1 MFKKL
6 KNKFVNWLLDDYL
19 DDYSDELLKQYTNE
33 VIKSNEFVK
42 YINNII
48 RKYTKSE
55 EFVSCVRD
63 IVNNMNRTTTKN
75 KKKK

>member
-1 MFKKL
+1 MFTKL
-6 KNKFVNWLLDDYL
+6 KNKFVNWLI
-19 DDYSDELLKQYTNE
+19 DDYSDELLTQYTNE
-33 VIKSNEFVK
+33 VIKSNEFIK

-48 RKYTKSE
+48 RKYTETE

-63 IVNNMNRTTTKN
+63 IVNNMNRITTKN

>member
-6 KNKFVNWLLDDYL
+6 KNKFVNWLLDDY
-19 DDYSDELLKQYTNE
+19 SDELLTQYTNE

-48 RKYTKSE
+48 RKYTETE

>member
-1 MFKKL
+1 MFKKI
-6 KNKFVNWLLDDYL
+6 KNKFVNWLL

-33 VIKSNEFVK
+33 VIKNNEFVK

-63 IVNNMNRTTTKN
+63 IVNNVSRPTTTK

>member
-6 KNKFVNWLLDDYL
+6 KNKFVNWLI
-19 DDYSDELLKQYTNE
+19 DDYSDELLTQYTND
-33 VIKSNEFVK
+33 VIKSNEFIK

-48 RKYTKSE
+48 RKYTETE
-55 EFVSCVRD
+55 EFTSCVRD
-63 IVNNMNRTTTKN
+63 IVNNMTRTTAKN

>member
-1 MFKKL
+1 MIKKL
-6 KNKFVNWLLDDYL
+6 KNKFVEWLLDDYV
-19 DDYSDELLKQYTNE
+19 DELLIQYTNE

-42 YINNII
+42 YINGII

-55 EFVSCVRD
+55 EFVSCVTD
-63 IVNNMNRTTTKN
+63 IVNNMTRTTTKN

>member
-6 KNKFVNWLLDDYL
+6 KNKFVNWLI
-19 DDYSDELLKQYTNE
+19 DDYSDELLTQYTNE
-33 VIKSNEFVK
+33 VIKSNEFIK

-48 RKYTKSE
+48 RKYTETE

-63 IVNNMNRTTTKN
+63 IVNNMTRTTAKN

>member
-6 KNKFVNWLLDDYL
+6 KNKFANWLI
-19 DDYSDELLKQYTNE
+19 DDYSDELLTQYTNE
-33 VIKSNEFVK
+33 VIKSNEFIK

-48 RKYTKSE
+48 RKYTETE

>member
-6 KNKFVNWLLDDYL
+6 KNKFVNWLL

-48 RKYTKSE
+48 RKYTETE

>member
-6 KNKFVNWLLDDYL
+6 KNKFVNWLLDDY
-19 DDYSDELLKQYTNE
+19 SDELLTQYTNE

-48 RKYTKSE
+48 RKYTETE
-55 EFVSCVRD
+55 EFVSCVRN
-63 IVNNMNRTTTKN
+63 IVNNITRTTIKN

>member
-6 KNKFVNWLLDDYL
+6 KNKFVNWLI
-19 DDYSDELLKQYTNE
+19 DDYSDELLTQYTDE

-48 RKYTKSE
+48 RKYIETE

>member
-6 KNKFVNWLLDDYL
+6 KNKFVNWLLNDYL
-19 DDYSDELLKQYTNE
+19 DDYLDELLTQYTNE

-48 RKYTKSE
+48 RKYTETE

>member
-6 KNKFVNWLLDDYL
+6 KNKFINWLI
-19 DDYSDELLKQYTNE
+19 DDYSDELLTQYTTD
-33 VIKSNEFVK
+33 VIKSDEFVN
-42 YINNII
+42 YINDII
-48 RKYTKSE
+48 RKYTETE

-63 IVNNMNRTTTKN
+63 IVNNMTRTTAKN

>member
-1 MFKKL
+1 MFKKI
-6 KNKFVNWLLDDYL
+6 KNKFVNWLL

-63 IVNNMNRTTTKN
+63 IVNNVSRPTTTK

>member
-6 KNKFVNWLLDDYL
+6 KNKFVNWLI
-19 DDYSDELLKQYTNE
+19 DDYSDELLIQYTNE

-48 RKYTKSE
+48 RKYTETE
-55 EFVSCVRD
+55 EFVSHINN
-63 IVNNMNRTTTKN
+63 IVNNMTRPTTKN